1 LWGFGG
7 MGRRG
12 YDGILKTLIKLG
24 DWELMMDGDC
34 GFGGMARR
42 DDGRILEKLVKMSSL
57 GGYDGR

>member
-1 LWGFGG
+1 